1 MSACAPRSIGD
12 EGGVYNEFLCFDET
26 NTDEDQ
32 ETWGFDH
39 AMFGESKTIEMASGF
54 DYPGFD

>member
-1 MSACAPRSIGD
+1 MHERSAEELAPPTP
-12 EGGVYNEFLCFDET
+12 YNEFLCFDET

>member
-1 MSACAPRSIGD
+1 MRSATSD
-12 EGGVYNEFLCFDET
+12 LKVE